1 MNISIYL
8 KSIWKNLWHHK
19 AYTLFCI
26 LGSMLTFIF
35 IALLLQVSYV
45 ITGHT
50 PPVINA
56 DKIVNIPECF
66 SDDQGRVKWLNRNDI
81 RTLLSSVRGYK
92 YYTCSHYEVGNM
104 FVNGQFIDNGVL
116 FVDVNYWNVFQYNF
130 VKGKPW
136 KEEDSKRPYIIVNE
150 SFVKQY
156 FVNDDA
162 LNKEVEFQ
170 GIIYKILGIV
180 SDVSM
185 LSKNGQVSAW
195 ISEYFNKNIATG
207 SDFVE
212 TNILFSEDISVEKMK
227 KVTSDAFNRWIDIYG
242 FKMNMIPDK
251 IYTIRDVL
259 HQEFGGDFLLIGIGG
274 ILFILLIIPVLNI
287 ILLSMANTCVQV
299 CEIGLK
305 RALGAGR
312 FSIFMSILV
321 ENLILVVLGTLGGI
335 MLVMPICN
343 FIDRLFLMDNVFGK
357 MVILPELDWN
367 VILLIVFP
375 LSVLFSL
382 LSGGIPAYLIVR
394 RTILDMLKGGS
405 KC

>member
-1 MNISIYL
+1 M
-8 KSIWKNLWHHK
+8 
-19 AYTLFCI
+19 I
-26 LGSMLTFIF
+26 L
-35 IALLLQVSYV
+35 
-45 ITGHT
+45 
-50 PPVINA
+50 
-56 DKIVNIPECF
+56 
-66 SDDQGRVKWLNRNDI
+66 
-81 RTLLSSVRGYK
+81 
-92 YYTCSHYEVGNM
+92 
-104 FVNGQFIDNGVL
+104 
-116 FVDVNYWNVFQYNF
+116 
-130 VKGKPW
+130 
-136 KEEDSKRPYIIVNE
+136 
-150 SFVKQY
+150 
-156 FVNDDA
+156 
-162 LNKEVEFQ
+162 
-170 GIIYKILGIV
+170 
-180 SDVSM
+180 
-185 LSKNGQVSAW
+185 AW